1 MVWLSAFSIVIKFIL
16 SDGAEV
22 SALFL
27 EVITLYKKIICAC
40 FVLTAYLQIG
50 VSAFV
55 AVAESDAESIVIDG
69 VEQDPIEPI
78 EPELIELEEDEYIA
92 YIKACNQAVQDG
104 EPIPDYIDYAEEQG
118 TELKK
123 NLTSWLFDDTVV
135 YAYDDSLTPYV
146 DFASG
151 SYDALVNTTTKG
163 IGKLGDW
170 FSTFIGVL
178 SKGTNKQATSVV
190 IPKYYNFRGKTI
202 IQYPSKLREQVIL
215 TVSTASDGYSWG
227 CGSAY
232 FIRIFNGVVTTMDIP
247 TINKYSSSAYR
258 YSCYWFDEYTQTLNA
273 NVDALT
279 TAGYV
284 NDNGGLW
291 FDYGG
296 RFEHFGWFFA
306 GSSTFSA
313 GLNTTTYDSLTNQQ
327 VIKLVDNDSR
337 TSGYPVYV
345 LNSLDTNDVSVYQK
359 MINNKVEYNQWN
371 YPITYNNTFVA
382 GDTITTENVSNY
394 ADYGLTVNNLGYL
407 DFDPDLFID
416 HLADIEAQL
425 KLTYEKT
432 YEQLPEEGATA
443 ESYEGTYYYPYATE
457 SPSSPAGM
465 YTIDVDVNIDWATY
479 DPLSTQYVGV
489 PVDNSV
495 LRAMPE
501 NIIQDGANWMQL
513 FTYFWDRSGYLPFV
527 LGVIGLLLV
536 TYIVGR

>member
-1 MVWLSAFSIVIKFIL
+1 M
-16 SDGAEV
+16 
-22 SALFL
+22 
-27 EVITLYKKIICAC
+27 YKRIICAC
-40 FVLTAYLQIG
+40 FVLIAYFQVG

-55 AVAESDAESIVIDG
+55 AVAASDAESIVIDG
-69 VEQDPIEPI
+69 VEQDPVEPT
-78 EPELIELEEDEYIA
+78 EPDLIVLDEDEYLNYFRACAEIA
-92 YIKACNQAVQDG
+92 EDG
-104 EPIPDYIDYAEEQG
+104 KQIPDYEDYAEEQE
-118 TELKK
+118 TEPKE

-146 DFASG
+146 DF
-151 SYDALVNTTTKG
+151 VNDFQDEIVDTTTKG

-202 IQYPSKLREQVIL
+202 IQYPSHLREQVIL

-416 HLADIEAQL
+416 HLADLEAQL
-425 KLTYEKT
+425 KLIYEKT

-443 ESYEGTYYYPYATE
+443 ESYEGTYYYPYATSE
-457 SPSSPAGM
+457 SQQSAN
-465 YTIDVDVNIDWATY
+465 DVNVNVNITLEYETFDKITTDHYNIDSVTNAFDLTQIPHMAVRGTNGIFAIFTDLY
-479 DPLSTQYVGV
+479 DNV
-489 PVDNSV
+489 
-495 LRAMPE
+495 
-501 NIIQDGANWMQL
+501 
-513 FTYFWDRSGYLPFV
+513 
-527 LGVIGLLLV
+527 GLLPYFLA
-536 TYIVGR
+536 ILGAGLIISFLM